1 MDNYGKNKKK
11 IVFYDDDHTHAQLR
25 IKFIADGIKQAT
37 FFKDLIRAYIDDDP
51 NIRAWINANPHC
63 KISKRSMKL
72 RKREDKKIEEQQ
84 ANLNLSQ
91 KEVNELFDILAEE
104 DKEP

>member
-1 MDNYGKNKKK
+1 MADYGKNRKK

-51 NIRAWINANPHC
+51 NIRAWINANPNC

-72 RKREDKKIEEQQ
+72 RLKEDKQIQEEKSNF
-84 ANLNLSQ
+84 NLDE
-91 KEVNELFDILAEE
+91 KEVSEIFDILAEE

>member
-1 MDNYGKNKKK
+1 MAEYGKNRKK

-25 IKFIADGIKQAT
+25 IKFIADGIKQAA
-37 FFKDLIRAYIDDDP
+37 FFKDIVRAYIDDDP
-51 NIRAWINANPHC
+51 NIRAWINSNPNC

-72 RKREDKKIEEQQ
+72 RLKEDKKIQEETNSF
-84 ANLNLSQ
+84 NLNEQDVS
-91 KEVNELFDILAEE
+91 EIFDILAEE

>member
-1 MDNYGKNKKK
+1 MEDYGKNRKK

-51 NIRAWINANPHC
+51 NIRAWINNNPNC
-63 KISKRSMKL
+63 KISKRSLAK
-72 RKREDKKIEEQQ
+72 RKREDRKIQEEKVNF
-84 ANLNLSQ
+84 NLDQ
-91 KEVNELFDILAEE
+91 KDVAEIFDILAEE
-104 DKEP
+104 DKT

>member
-1 MDNYGKNKKK
+1 MPEYGKNRKK

-51 NIRAWINANPHC
+51 NIRAWINSNPHC
-63 KISKRSMKL
+63 KISVRSAKM
-72 RKREDKKIEEQQ
+72 RKREDKKIEEQKTNF
-84 ANLNLSQ
+84 NLDQNDVQ
-91 KEVNELFDILAEE
+91 EIFDILAEE
-104 DKEP
+104 DKT

>member
-1 MDNYGKNKKK
+1 MAEYGKNRKK

-51 NIRAWINANPHC
+51 NIRAWINANPSC

-72 RKREDKKIEEQQ
+72 RLKEDKQIQQ
-84 ANLNLSQ
+84 EKSNFNLDEKDVS
-91 KEVNELFDILAEE
+91 EIFDILAEE
-104 DKEP
+104 DKQT

>member
-1 MDNYGKNKKK
+1 MADYGKNRKK

-51 NIRAWINANPHC
+51 NIRAWINANPNC

-72 RKREDKKIEEQQ
+72 RLKEDKQIQEEKS
-84 ANLNLSQ
+84 NLNLDE
-91 KEVNELFDILAEE
+91 KEVNEIFDILAEE